1 MMVVAAVLSR
11 DRVGLREKDL
21 VRVQRDELE
30 IRPLPIIAMMVRGRA
45 IESRPWKFQRTKVVT
60 CVQSESSPGFNPN
73 RGVASPGFRPN
84 HRLVSVRTM
93 GLLRCF
99 FSRFVA
105 SLLGSRNL
113 NGRCF
118 Y

>member
-1 MMVVAAVLSR
+1 MRVVAGVLSR

-30 IRPLPIIAMMVRGRA
+30 IKPLLIIAMMVRGRA

-73 RGVASPGFRPN
+73 RGVASPGFSPN
-84 HRLVSVRTM
+84 HRLVSIRTM
-93 GLLRCF
+93 GCFIVFSLGLLLHCW
-99 FSRFVA
+99 
-105 SLLGSRNL
+105 GQ
-113 NGRCF
+113 GI
-118 Y
+118 